1 MKVKEVSVRKAIYTQ
16 LGLRFYPVFL
26 SYTKELNRS
35 QWYMTYHIC
44 VSNVATYAITQTAD
58 VISDVPISKIKKN
71 FYKKGEKE
79 IKLLVQH

>member
-1 MKVKEVSVRKAIYTQ
+1 M
-16 LGLRFYPVFL
+16 PVI
-26 SYTKELNRS
+26 
-35 QWYMTYHIC
+35 YMTYHIC

-71 FYKKGEKE
+71 FYKKGEKD